1 MERIKKKVLVIEQSP
16 SLGLVIKTVL
26 NESFLTKVVNNP
38 FEAMDAMMENK
49 ISCIILGI
57 DNKSGQAKVFLEHLK
72 SSSLMKNIALIVL
85 TDIKERDFK
94 RMYGKN
100 KVSRIFEKPFDP
112 LKLLDTVIEV
122 SEIKKDE
129 EVVLRKIGLLSLN

>member
-1 MERIKKKVLVIEQSP
+1 
-16 SLGLVIKTVL
+16 
-26 NESFLTKVVNNP
+26 
-38 FEAMDAMMENK
+38 
-49 ISCIILGI
+49 
-57 DNKSGQAKVFLEHLK
+57 
-72 SSSLMKNIALIVL
+72 
-85 TDIKERDFK
+85 
-94 RMYGKN
+94 MYGKN